1 MKSVLY
7 ITYDGLLDPVAR
19 SQILPYLREL
29 SKIGFGISVISFEK
43 KRKIKIEKDLDRLRA
58 DLERDGISW
67 KMSIYHKSPAV
78 PATVFDI
85 IAGFFSALSSPRK
98 DDIGVIHAR
107 GYIPA
112 LVGVSLKWA
121 TGKKMVFD
129 MRGFWPDEK
138 VDAKAW
144 SKDSLIYALFKR
156 IERMLINRSDEIIV
170 LTASAEKYLRKDFPG
185 AAITVIPC
193 CVDTGL
199 FEQKPPENI
208 MPDNAKNRFVLI
220 YLGSTGTFYD
230 LDGMALFF
238 KALKNKNR
246 NAYFWLVTNSGIK
259 DVEDII
265 LGHGIDR
272 QDFAVTNL
280 DYKHIPSALSNSD
293 LSIMFYKRQLSSMGC
308 SPIKFA
314 ESLSC
319 GLPVVINSGIG
330 DTEEVINKEKVGVV
344 VDVSSPEGFKKAVE
358 KASELLSEGEGL
370 KKRCRFVAK
379 KYFSLEYAV
388 DRYSMVYRRLL

>member
-1 MKSVLY
+1 MKSILY
-7 ITYDGLLDPVAR
+7 ITYDGLFDPVAR
-19 SQILPYLREL
+19 SQVLPYLREL
-29 SKIGFGISVISFEK
+29 SKTGFGISVISFEK
-43 KRKIKIEKDLDRLRA
+43 KGKIRIEKDPDRLKA

-67 KMSIYHKSPAV
+67 KMLIYHKSPAV

-85 IAGFFSALSSPRK
+85 VSGFFSALSITRK
-98 DDIGVIHAR
+98 EDIGVIHAR

-112 LVGVSLKWA
+112 VVGVLLKWVI
-121 TGKKMVFD
+121 GKKMVFD

-144 SKDSLIYALFKR
+144 RKDSLIYALFKR
-156 IERMLINRSDEIIV
+156 IEKMLISRSDEVVV
-170 LTASAEKYLRKDFPG
+170 LAASAEKYLKEDYP
-185 AAITVIPC
+185 AAEITVIPC

-199 FEQKPPENI
+199 FEQKPAENI
-208 MPDNAKNRFVLI
+208 MPDNAKNRFILI

-238 KALKNKNR
+238 KALKSKNR
-246 NAYFWLVTNSGIK
+246 NAYFWLITNSTVK
-259 DVEDII
+259 DVEEII

-272 QDFAVTNL
+272 RDFAVTNL
-280 DYKHIPSALSNSD
+280 DYKYIPSALSNSD
-293 LSIMFYKRQLSSMGC
+293 LSIMFYKRQLSSIGC

-330 DTEEVINKEKVGVV
+330 DTEEVISKEKVGVIA
-344 VDVSSPEGFKKAVE
+344 DVSSAEGLKKAVE
-358 KASELLSEGEGL
+358 RASELLTEGEAVRE
-370 KKRCRFVAK
+370 RCRFTAR

-388 DRYSMVYRRLL
+388 DKYNMIYRRLL